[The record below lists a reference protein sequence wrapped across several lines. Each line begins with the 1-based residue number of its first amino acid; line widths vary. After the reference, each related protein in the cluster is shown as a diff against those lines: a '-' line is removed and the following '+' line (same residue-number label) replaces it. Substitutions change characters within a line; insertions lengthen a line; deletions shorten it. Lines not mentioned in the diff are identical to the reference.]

1 MTAERLDAQAA
12 GFSVS
17 LYYTILDS
25 VERNI
30 ERVKQRVEAG
40 GHDIPEDDIR
50 RRYDGSL
57 RKLSEALKIAD
68 EAVLIDNSGIEPHE
82 MVVIRN
88 GQVLAADLD
97 EASSLHMQIYPTL
110 FTAYGLVGPKSWFRK

>member
-97 EASSLHMQIYPTL
+97 EASSLHMQIYTTL